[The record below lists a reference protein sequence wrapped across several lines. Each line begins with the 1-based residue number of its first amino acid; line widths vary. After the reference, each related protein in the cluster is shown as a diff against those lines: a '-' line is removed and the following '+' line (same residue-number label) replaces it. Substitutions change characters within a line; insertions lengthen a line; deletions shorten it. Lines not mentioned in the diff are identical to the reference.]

1 MEAGWILR
9 TFAYYIRNGL
19 IPNMFPEG
27 EKEGIYNTADA
38 TLWFFHAIDRYLE
51 YTGDRTILLF
61 LLPVLQDIIAR
72 HLDGTDF
79 GIGIDPRDGLL
90 YQGKE
95 SYALT
100 WMDAKVEDW
109 VVTPRRGKAVEI
121 NALWYNALR
130 LLEQWVSEEQG
141 EEAARFLAQHADRV
155 MKAFNQRFWY
165 EEGGYLYDVID
176 GSATIDRD
184 DGTFGFSHIPYFED
198 LDLFLEKATEELIEV
213 RTSHRL
219 IRSGI
224 GENVIHFSALPW
236 LRFTH
241 VSHPRR
247 YARRDSIPK
256 ITIGKF
262 RKSGEKRLIP
272 VSVHVNH
279 AVADGLHVGMFFDT
293 LQKLFSVS

>member
-1 MEAGWILR
+1 MYVLKEGSGAFFCYLCKMIR
-9 TFAYYIRNGL
+9 KKINIRNWERKEIYDFFKDYEEPYYGITVEL
-19 IPNMFPEG
+19 ECSGALNYAK
-27 EKEGIYNTADA
+27 EKGISFFLYYLYL
-38 TLWFFHAIDRYLE
+38 TL
-51 YTGDRTILLF
+51 
-61 LLPVLQDIIAR
+61 
-72 HLDGTDF
+72 
-79 GIGIDPRDGLL
+79 
-90 YQGKE
+90 
-95 SYALT
+95 
-100 WMDAKVEDW
+100 
-109 VVTPRRGKAVEI
+109 KAV
-121 NALWYNALR
+121 N
-130 LLEQWVSEEQG
+130 QT
-141 EEAARFLAQHADRV
+141 EAFKYRI
-155 MKAFNQRFWY
+155 
-165 EEGGYLYDVID
+165 EGDELYLYDVID

-198 LDLFLEKATEELIEV
+198 LDLFLEKATEEVIEV